1 MTSNGPTDENQQ
13 QQAEAFAEQASAGQT
28 GIVAEFVDFLLHNK
42 KWWLTPIILV
52 LLAVG
57 VLIVLGGTGAAPFIY
72 TLF

>member
-1 MTSNGPTDENQQ
+1 MTDDPKQTESQ
-13 QQAEAFAEQASAGQT
+13 QQATEFEQQAGQAQT

-52 LLAVG
+52 LLMVG
-57 VLIVLGGTGAAPFIY
+57 LLVIVGGTGAAPFIY